1 MLQHVRVA
9 WQSISIISFLITFS
23 VTSYHYFHILRRNR
37 GSASGRGGRG
47 GGRGDGGYVKN
58 R

>member
-1 MLQHVRVA
+1 MVLLVYH
-9 WQSISIISFLITFS
+9 FLSHS
-23 VTSYHYFHILRRNR
+23 VLLSLFHLFLRRNR